1 MFIMF
6 GYLCYAF
13 GIADVALYVLDI
25 ADLTGVVWSPIVA
38 FVVGSMLMKMGSGPK
53 EEPA

>member
-1 MFIMF
+1 MFTMF

-38 FVVGSMLMKMGSGPK
+38 VVVGSMLMKMGSGPK
-53 EEPA
+53 EQPA